1 MQVMSI
7 VRIRFMVLLATLILL
22 LSGCSKLTKANYE
35 KIEMG
40 MVKSDIEIV
49 LGPADWCDK
58 LYGTFTC
65 IWGDPDGQHIEI
77 KFILGRA
84 SVFSHDGLE

>member
-1 MQVMSI
+1 MSI
-7 VRIRFMVLLATLILL
+7 IRVTLVVLVTTATLL
-22 LSGCSKLTKANYE
+22 LSGCTKLTKVNYD

-49 LGPADWCDK
+49 LGPADSCDK
-58 LYGTFTC
+58 LFGTYTC
-65 IWGDPDGQHIEI
+65 IWGDPKGRHIEI
-77 KFILGRA
+77 RFIAGRA

>member
-1 MQVMSI
+1 MSI
-7 VRIRFMVLLATLILL
+7 FRVSIFVLVATLILF
-22 LSGCSKLTKANYE
+22 LSGCSKLTKVNYE

-49 LGPADWCDK
+49 FGPADSCDK
-58 LYGTFTC
+58 LFGTYTC
-65 IWGDPDGQHIEI
+65 IWGKRDGQYIEI
-77 KFILGRA
+77 KFISGRA

>member
-1 MQVMSI
+1 MSI
-7 VRIRFMVLLATLILL
+7 FRVVVFTLVTTAILL
-22 LSGCSKLTKANYE
+22 ISGCSKITQVNYD

-49 LGPADWCDK
+49 LGAADSCDQ
-58 LYGTFTC
+58 LFGTYTC
-65 IWGDPDGQHIEI
+65 VWGDLEGRHIKI
-77 KFILGRA
+77 RFIAGRA

>member
-1 MQVMSI
+1 MSLFR
-7 VRIRFMVLLATLILL
+7 VSLFALVTTAILL
-22 LSGCSKLTKANYE
+22 LSGCSKLTKVNYE

-49 LGPADWCDK
+49 LGPADSCDK
-58 LYGTFTC
+58 LFGSYTC
-65 IWGDPDGQHIEI
+65 IWGDPKGKYIEI
-77 KFILGRA
+77 RFIVGRA

>member
-1 MQVMSI
+1 MSI
-7 VRIRFMVLLATLILL
+7 FRAVLFASVTVAVIL
-22 LSGCSKLTKANYE
+22 LSGCSKLTKVNYD

-49 LGPADWCDK
+49 LGPADSCDR
-58 LYGTFTC
+58 LFGTFTC
-65 IWGDPDGQHIEI
+65 IWGDSDGKYIEI
-77 KFILGRA
+77 RFIAGRA